1 MRSRSENRF
10 AQPERKRFRIFQN
23 KISTELIASQLLW
36 QPKRSKLN
44 KGRPKQKNSFLRP
57 YKQLNSGNLLQTNTF
72 SHFQTRNGRAKCRAE
87 KRLQK
92 TSSTEQL
99 KEIDSK
105 EGFKLQSQQADSFF
119 SMKDFK
125 IAKR

>member
-1 MRSRSENRF
+1 MHRF
-10 AQPERKRFRIFQN
+10 TDKVILR
-23 KISTELIASQLLW
+23 
-36 QPKRSKLN
+36 
-44 KGRPKQKNSFLRP
+44 KQKSSSRQNQP
-57 YKQLNSGNLLQTNTF
+57 NT
-72 SHFQTRNGRAKCRAE
+72 QAIAKCRAE

-105 EGFKLQSQQADSFF
+105 EGFQLQSQQADSFF